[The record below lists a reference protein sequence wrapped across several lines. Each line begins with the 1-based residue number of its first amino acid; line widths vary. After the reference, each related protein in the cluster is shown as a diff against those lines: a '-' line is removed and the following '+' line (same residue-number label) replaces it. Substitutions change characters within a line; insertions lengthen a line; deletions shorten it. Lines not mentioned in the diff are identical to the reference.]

1 MIDNNIFDN
10 NSLSRLIAEKIT
22 EEIITGKLKAGDK
35 LIEANYAEEFGTS
48 RAPIREAFYLLAIDG
63 LVERIPRKGS
73 VVKGYSERDI
83 IDLLE
88 IRMMLESLAIERIAE
103 LDTPESSLKHMEQL
117 VNKMELVDG
126 DRLEYAMLNQKF
138 HLGIIEMSKSDI
150 IANMYSRLGLPLL
163 SLQRLSFE
171 WVENINNSLKEHHI
185 ILNHLHKKQYVE
197 AKKVLMKHNQN
208 VFNPKGKSQPSSK
221 GFNN

>member
-1 MIDNNIFDN
+1 MVDNNIFDN

-103 LDTPESSLKHMEQL
+103 LDTPESSLIHMEQL

-171 WVENINNSLKEHHI
+171 WVENINKSLKEHHI
-185 ILNHLHKKQYVE
+185 ILNHLQKKQFDE
-197 AKKVLMKHNQN
+197 AKKVLIKHNQN
-208 VFNPKGKSQPSSK
+208 VFNPKGKSQPSIK
-221 GFNN
+221 GINN